1 MKTIITKMSMI
12 CLIVLMMASCKKDPE
27 MPGEVVNIKTNEVTE
42 ITASSAVVSAYVGA
56 DCDERGVC
64 WSKSANPTISGSHKA
79 SGSGIGSF
87 TSSITGLTD
96 NTTYYVRAYATDSK
110 GTSYGEQKNFTTQS
124 VSVPTITTSSVL
136 NITHT
141 TATCGGNVTSDGG
154 ANVTARGIC
163 WSTSQNPTVSNS
175 HTTNGSGTGSFTSNI
190 TGLTE
195 NTTYYVRAYATN
207 SKGTSYGEQKSFTTL
222 SQPQTFTVNGVTFE
236 MVAVEGGTFTM
247 GGTSEQGSDAQSN
260 EFPTH
265 SVTLSDYYIG
275 KFEVTQ
281 ELWLA
286 VNGSWPGTA
295 PSGSYG
301 VGDNYPVYYVSW
313 NDCQEFITKLNS
325 LTGKNFRLPTE
336 AEWEYAARG
345 GNRSGG
351 YKYSGSNNINDVAW
365 YSDNGGSKTHAVG
378 TKSPNELG
386 IYDMS
391 GNVWEWCQDWYGS
404 YSSGSQTNP
413 QGSSSGPYRVNR
425 GGGWNIHARFCRVSF
440 RFYDSPFIRID
451 YFGLRL
457 AL

>member
-1 MKTIITKMSMI
+1 MSIIG
-12 CLIVLMMASCKKDPE
+12 LIVLMMASCKKDPE
-27 MPGEVVNIKTNEVTE
+27 MPGGEVVNIKTEVIE

-56 DCDERGVC
+56 DCDERGV
-64 WSKSANPTISGSHKA
+64 
-79 SGSGIGSF
+79 
-87 TSSITGLTD
+87 
-96 NTTYYVRAYATDSK
+96 
-110 GTSYGEQKNFTTQS
+110 
-124 VSVPTITTSSVL
+124 
-136 NITHT
+136 
-141 TATCGGNVTSDGG
+141 
-154 ANVTARGIC
+154 C

-195 NTTYYVRAYATN
+195 NTTYYVRAYATD

-222 SQPQTFTVNGVTFE
+222 QTFTVNGVTFE
-236 MVAVEGGTFTM
+236 MIAVKGGTFTM
-247 GGTSEQGSDAQSN
+247 GGTSEQGSYAGSN

-281 ELWLA
+281 ELWVA
-286 VNGSWPGTA
+286 VMGSNPSYFNGS
-295 PSGSYG
+295 
-301 VGDNYPVYYVSW
+301 NLPVEQVSW
-313 NDCQEFITKLNS
+313 NDCQEFVTKLNG

-345 GNRSGG
+345 GNISGG

-413 QGSSSGPYRVNR
+413 QGPSSGSYRVGR
-425 GGGWNIHARFCRVSF
+425 GGSWYYSAGYCRVSG
-440 RFYDSPFIRID
+440 RYYYAPVHRYSNL
-451 YFGLRL
+451 GLRL